1 MDGHLS
7 ARLGTVRCS
16 NHRGQRP
23 EYFCCGQ
30 LICSLCQ
37 VGHSNHK
44 SLCTIETK
52 RNDIQ
57 ESVPYFLTKLGEV
70 RANTDRQISNYESM
84 LERNSREQ
92 TNNKKNIHKRIQG
105 VIDYLKKIE
114 SSLKEDCQ
122 KRHEKVSEIL
132 NKIIDECKTTLI
144 EVQQIKT
151 CCERIPS
158 FNSALET
165 VRVGVRVNQ
174 QMGEL
179 DSKDNHQ
186 PQPQIPEFISPHN
199 LPGNGLLRKIIGT
212 MNDGLDMDSD
222 WTTDENEKFEIKE
235 KFEWKQKRIG
245 ISPLGRDRAWLYP
258 MDTGGNIFLISHKGE
273 LVKEIKNEKHR
284 KIEKIYTTNRMNAW
298 VTDIEKCS
306 IKVLRET
313 GELQHRFHV
322 APFHPFGICPT
333 KSGEEVWICLADKS
347 SFIPE
352 LKGRTLVAKMT
363 TFGEKVCE
371 IESPGG
377 KTHFTFPYR
386 CTENINEDLIVVDR
400 IKETKGQ
407 IFIFDKSCQP
417 KCGYIGTSVDREFDP
432 RDVCCNSKGI
442 IIISDYSNHAIHIL
456 SPDGVLEKLLK
467 MDAHGL
473 FKPLSV
479 ATDASDK
486 IWITFDDGNV
496 TIIVNYVNCLEK
508 KS

>member
-23 EYFCCGQ
+23 EYFCCEQ

-37 VGHSNHK
+37 VGHSNHE

-114 SSLKEDCQ
+114 SSLKEDF
-122 KRHEKVSEIL
+122 
-132 NKIIDECKTTLI
+132 
-144 EVQQIKT
+144 QQIKT
-151 CCERIPS
+151 SCERIPS

-174 QMGEL
+174 QLGEL

-186 PQPQIPEFISPHN
+186 PLPQIPEFISPHN

-258 MDTGGNIFLISHKGE
+258 MDTGGNIFLISQKGE
-273 LVKEIKNEKHR
+273 LVKEIKNEKRR
-284 KIEKIYTTNRMNAW
+284 KIEKIHTTNRMNAW

-313 GELQHRFHV
+313 GELEHRFHV

-333 KSGEEVWICLADKS
+333 KSGEAVWICLADKS

-352 LKGRTLVAKMT
+352 LKGRTMVAKMT

-407 IFIFDKSCQP
+407 IFIFDKSCQL

-432 RDVCCNSKGI
+432 HDVCCNSKGN

-456 SPDGVLEKLLK
+456 SLDGVLERLLK
-467 MDAHGL
+467 MDSKEFLH
-473 FKPLSV
+473 PLSV
-479 ATDASDK
+479 ATDD
-486 IWITFDDGNV
+486 IDRVWITFHDGKYNV
-496 TIIVNYVNCLEK
+496 IIINNYVNFLERGT
-508 KS
+508 